1 MLLCILILPLAALE
15 QSETST
21 ALNPEVAMMRDELHL
36 LRNALAQRDEIL
48 QSLTDA
54 ARELRA
60 GFRESEQRCQS
71 LENELQKLQREQSL
85 CLSADASAEGV
96 YLYERR
102 TAQEQEQQGEE
113 GAMGGWRVGWG
124 GREAEA
130 DKKRPQLE
138 VNGHLEDK
146 EGQTEWIYGVPSG
159 RRKVLIELGANNGE
173 ALAGFMLARPA
184 FWPIIV
190 EPQPTFREELQE
202 IARWYGGLYIQR
214 AA

>member
-85 CLSADASAEGV
+85 CLSADASG
-96 YLYERR
+96 
-102 TAQEQEQQGEE
+102 
-113 GAMGGWRVGWG
+113 
-124 GREAEA
+124 
-130 DKKRPQLE
+130 QLRS
-138 VNGHLEDK
+138 L
-146 EGQTEWIYGVPSG
+146 
-159 RRKVLIELGANNGE
+159 
-173 ALAGFMLARPA
+173 FA
-184 FWPIIV
+184 FQV
-190 EPQPTFREELQE
+190 
-202 IARWYGGLYIQR
+202 R